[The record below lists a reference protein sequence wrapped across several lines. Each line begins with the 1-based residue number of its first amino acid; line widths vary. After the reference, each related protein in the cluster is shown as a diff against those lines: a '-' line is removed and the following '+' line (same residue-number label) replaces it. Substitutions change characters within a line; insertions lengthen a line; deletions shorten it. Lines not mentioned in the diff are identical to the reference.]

1 MLTGVRFF
9 SFRMIIL
16 NLEICLILCG
26 CSTSQ
31 DPSVY
36 VKSYVGLR
44 KDEVL
49 FFWSKHC
56 FARGE
61 PFWNISWQQLW
72 LYDKEERTDENYVK
86 YGDGLVLS
94 LPSAIT
100 DDSLRWYVQGVMK
113 QQRIQESV
121 RWDAFEIHDPDLNL
135 LDFLNFSKKNRRMA
149 VWFDKNAFVTNQCVI
164 VYRYYDG

>member
-1 MLTGVRFF
+1 M
-9 SFRMIIL
+9 
-16 NLEICLILCG
+16 
-26 CSTSQ
+26 
-31 DPSVY
+31 
-36 VKSYVGLR
+36 
-44 KDEVL
+44 
-49 FFWSKHC
+49 
-56 FARGE
+56 
-61 PFWNISWQQLW
+61 
-72 LYDKEERTDENYVK
+72 
-86 YGDGLVLS
+86 LS

-149 VWFDKNAFVTNQCVI
+149 VWFDKNGFVTNQCVI